1 MFSKLKNLLSKKE
14 GVLAWNTLMLYILT
28 FSTQLL
34 SFIVVP
40 YETRVLGA
48 AVYGNLDVAMK
59 VCAYVQIMIDFGF
72 ILSATEEV
80 SKHRNDPERLSLI
93 MTAVTLGK
101 LMLSLVTLSILT
113 VLCFSLPAWEGRLPL
128 YLTFFVGQALNA
140 LMPDYLYRGMEK
152 MTAITVRTVLIR
164 IFSTVGIFLLL
175 KPYGLWVIPILTA
188 VGNFIAIGACFLD
201 AKKRLNVRFC
211 RVRFSDVWTR
221 FRQSSTFFFS
231 RFASTAYSTL
241 NTLIL
246 DAVAPQKILMN
257 GELIANPVRGQYG
270 AASKLMDTGKQAM
283 TPISDSL
290 YPYMVKNHDYR
301 LVKKV
306 LLILEPIIVVFC
318 AAVFAVAPWFCATL
332 FGEEYRAS
340 GDVLRVMLPT
350 AVVILPSYICGFPML
365 SSMGLA
371 KHANYSTV
379 FGSVIHVINLAILY
393 FTGNMN
399 MITLG
404 AAMSVAEILIFLYRV
419 TVIWLHRDRL
429 KGDYQHEQDP

>member
-1 MFSKLKNLLSKKE
+1 MFSKFRKIMSKKE

-40 YETRVLGA
+40 YETRILGA
-48 AVYGNLDVAMK
+48 AKYGMLDVAMK
-59 VCAYVQIMIDFGF
+59 VTAYVQIMIDFGF

-80 SKHRNDPERLSLI
+80 SKHRNDPKRLGVI

-101 LMLSLVTLSILT
+101 LGLSLVTLTILSILCLT
-113 VLCFSLPAWEGRLPL
+113 VPAWQGRLPL
-128 YLTFFVGQALNA
+128 YLTFFAGQALNA

-164 IFSTVGIFLLL
+164 VFATVGIFLLL

-188 VGNFIAIGACFLD
+188 IGNFIAIGACFLD
-201 AKKRLNVRFC
+201 ARKRLDVRFC
-211 RVRFSDVWTR
+211 RVQFRDVWTR
-221 FRQSSTFFFS
+221 FRQSSAFFFS

-246 DAVAPQKILMN
+246 DFIAPQNIMLK
-257 GELIANPVRGQYG
+257 GKLIANPVRGQYG

-283 TPISDSL
+283 SPISDSL

-306 LLILEPIIVVFC
+306 LLVLEPLIFAFCTGVFIL
-318 AAVFAVAPWFCATL
+318 APWFCATL

-340 GDVLRVMLPT
+340 GEVLRAMLPA

-371 KHANYSTV
+371 KHANYSTI
-379 FGSVIHVINLAILY
+379 FGSIIHVINLTALY
-393 FTGNMN
+393 FSGHMN
-399 MITLG
+399 MYTLG
-404 AAMSVAEILIFLYRV
+404 LAMSIAEILILGYRLV
-419 TVIWLHRDRL
+419 VIWRHRDRL
-429 KGDYQHEQDP
+429 KGDYHEQAS

>member
-1 MFSKLKNLLSKKE
+1 MFSKIKNLLSKKE
-14 GVLAWNTLMLYILT
+14 GVLAWNTLMLLILT

-40 YETRVLGA
+40 YETRILGA
-48 AVYGNLDVAMK
+48 AKYGMLDVAMK
-59 VCAYVQIMIDFGF
+59 VSAYVQIMIDFGF

-80 SKHRNDPERLSLI
+80 SKHRNDPQRLSLI

-101 LMLSLVTLSILT
+101 LSLSVVTLTILSILC
-113 VLCFSLPAWEGRLPL
+113 LCLPAWEGRLPL
-128 YLTFFVGQALNA
+128 YLAFFAGQALNA

-164 IFSTVGIFLLL
+164 VFSTVGIFLLL

-188 VGNFIAIGACFLD
+188 IGNFIAIGACFLD
-201 AKKRLNVRFC
+201 AKKRLHVGFC
-211 RVRFSDVWTR
+211 RVSTKDVWTR
-221 FRQSSTFFFS
+221 FRQSSAFFLS

-246 DAVAPQKILMN
+246 DAVAPQQILMN
-257 GELIANPVRGQYG
+257 GELIGNPVRGQYG
-270 AASKLMDTGKQAM
+270 AANKLMDTGKQAM
-283 TPISDSL
+283 SPISDSL
-290 YPYMVKNHDYR
+290 YPYMVKNHDYK

-306 LLILEPIIVVFC
+306 LLIMEPIIIAFC
-318 AAVFAVAPWFCATL
+318 TAVFIVAPWFCATL

-340 GDVLRVMLPT
+340 GNVLRVMLPT
-350 AVVILPSYICGFPML
+350 AVVILPSYICGFPIL

-371 KHANYSTV
+371 KHANYSTI
-379 FGSVIHVINLAILY
+379 FGSIIHIVNLAVLY
-393 FTGNMN
+393 FTGHMN

-429 KGDYQHEQDP
+429 KGDYHEQAS

>member
-1 MFSKLKNLLSKKE
+1 MFSKLKSLFAKKE
-14 GVLAWNTLMLYILT
+14 GVLAWNTLMLLVLT

-48 AVYGNLDVAMK
+48 AKYGMLDVAMK
-59 VCAYVQIMIDFGF
+59 VSAYVQIMIDFGF

-80 SKHRNDPERLSLI
+80 AKHRDDPARLGRI
-93 MTAVTLGK
+93 MTAVTIGK
-101 LMLSLVTLSILT
+101 LMLSLVTLSILSI
-113 VLCFSLPAWEGRLPL
+113 LCLTLPAWKGRLPL
-128 YLTFFVGQALNA
+128 YLTFFAGQALNA

-164 IFSTVGIFLLL
+164 IFSTIGIFLLL

-201 AKKRLNVRFC
+201 AKKRLNVNFC
-211 RVRFSDVWTR
+211 HVSMQDVWTR

-246 DAVAPQKILMN
+246 DSVAPQKIVMN
-257 GELIANPVRGQYG
+257 DVLVDNPVRGQYG

-283 TPISDSL
+283 SPISDSL
-290 YPYMVKNHDYR
+290 YPYMVKNHDYK

-306 LLILEPIIVVFC
+306 LLILEPIIIVFC
-318 AAVFAVAPWFCATL
+318 VGVFAVAPWFCATL

-371 KHANYSTV
+371 KHANYSV
-379 FGSVIHVINLAILY
+379 LFGSVIHVINLAILY
-393 FTGNMN
+393 FTGYMN

-404 AAMSVAEILIFLYRV
+404 AAMSVAEILILCYRLV
-419 TVIWLHRDRL
+419 VIWLHRDRL
-429 KGDYQHEQDP
+429 KGDYPHEQAS

>member
-1 MFSKLKNLLSKKE
+1 MFSKLKQLKGKKE
-14 GVLAWNTLMLYILT
+14 GALAWNTLMLYILT

-48 AVYGNLDVAMK
+48 ARYGYLDVAMK
-59 VCAYVQIMIDFGF
+59 VCAYVQILIDFGF

-80 SKHRNDPERLSLI
+80 SKHRDDPHRLSVI
-93 MTAVTLGK
+93 MTAVTIGK
-101 LMLSLVTLSILT
+101 LMLAAVTLTILS
-113 VLCFSLPAWEGRLPL
+113 VICIVWQNWNGRLAL
-128 YLTFFVGQALNA
+128 YLTFFAGQALNA

-175 KPYGLWVIPILTA
+175 KRFGLWVIPILTA
-188 VGNFIAIGACFLD
+188 IGNFIAIGACFLD
-201 AKKRLNVRFC
+201 ADKRLNVRFC
-211 RVRFSDVWTR
+211 RVSLSEVWTR

-246 DAVAPQKILMN
+246 DAVAPQKILLDGVM
-257 GELIANPVRGQYG
+257 IANPVRGQYG

-283 TPISDSL
+283 SPISDSL

-301 LVKKV
+301 MVKKV
-306 LLILEPIIVVFC
+306 LLILEPVIIAFC
-318 AAVFAVAPWFCATL
+318 AGVFAVAPWFCATL

-340 GDVLRVMLPT
+340 GEVLRAMLPA

-371 KHANYSTV
+371 KHANYSTI
-379 FGSVIHVINLAILY
+379 FGSVIHVINLALLY
-393 FTGNMN
+393 FTGRMN
-399 MITLG
+399 MYTLG
-404 AAMSVAEILIFLYRV
+404 LAMSVAEILILAYRLV
-419 TVIWLHRDRL
+419 VIWLHRDRL
-429 KGDYQHEQDP
+429 KGDYHEQAA

>member
-14 GVLAWNTLMLYILT
+14 GVLAWNTLMLLILT

-48 AVYGNLDVAMK
+48 ANYGMLDVAMK
-59 VCAYVQIMIDFGF
+59 VSAYVQILIDFGF

-80 SKHRNDPERLSLI
+80 AKHREDPHRLGVI

-101 LMLSLVTLSILT
+101 LMLSALTLMVLSILCLT
-113 VLCFSLPAWEGRLPL
+113 LPNWKGRLPL
-128 YLTFFVGQALNA
+128 YLAFFAGQALNA

-164 IFSTVGIFLLL
+164 VFSTIGIFLLL

-188 VGNFIAIGACFLD
+188 IGNFVAIGACFLD
-201 AKKRLNVRFC
+201 AKKRLNVCFC
-211 RVRFSDVWTR
+211 RVSFSDVWTR
-221 FRQSSTFFFS
+221 FRKSSAFFFS

-246 DAVAPQKILMN
+246 DAVAPQKILVGGDM
-257 GELIANPVRGQYG
+257 IANPVRGQYG
-270 AASKLMDTGKQAM
+270 AASKLMDTGKMALS
-283 TPISDSL
+283 PVSDSL
-290 YPYMVKNHDYR
+290 YPYMVKNHDYK

-306 LLILEPIIVVFC
+306 LLILEPIIVAGC

-340 GDVLRVMLPT
+340 GEVLRAMLPA

-371 KHANYSTV
+371 KHANYSTI
-379 FGSVIHVINLAILY
+379 FGSVIHVINLALLY
-393 FTGNMN
+393 FTGRMN
-399 MITLG
+399 MYTLG
-404 AAMSVAEILIFLYRV
+404 LAMSIAEILILAYRLA
-419 TVIWLHRDRL
+419 VIWLHRDRL
-429 KGDYQHEQDP
+429 KGDYHEQAS

>member
-1 MFSKLKNLLSKKE
+1 MFSKLKQLKGKKE
-14 GVLAWNTLMLYILT
+14 GALAWNTLMLYVLT

-48 AVYGNLDVAMK
+48 ARYGYLDVAMK
-59 VCAYVQIMIDFGF
+59 VCAYVQILIDFGF

-80 SKHRNDPERLSLI
+80 SKHRDDPHRLSVI
-93 MTAVTLGK
+93 MTAVTIGK
-101 LMLSLVTLSILT
+101 LMLAAVTLTILS
-113 VLCFSLPAWEGRLPL
+113 VICIVWQNWNGRLAL
-128 YLTFFVGQALNA
+128 YLTFFAGQALNA

-175 KPYGLWVIPILTA
+175 KRFGLWVIPILTA

-201 AKKRLNVRFC
+201 ADKRLNVRFC
-211 RVRFSDVWTR
+211 RVSLLEVWTR

-246 DAVAPQKILMN
+246 DAVAPQKILLDGVM
-257 GELIANPVRGQYG
+257 IANPVRGQYG

-283 TPISDSL
+283 SPISDSL

-301 LVKKV
+301 MVKKV
-306 LLILEPIIVVFC
+306 LLILEPVIIAFC
-318 AAVFAVAPWFCATL
+318 AGVFAVAPWFCATL

-340 GDVLRVMLPT
+340 GEVLRAMLPA

-371 KHANYSTV
+371 KHANYSTI
-379 FGSVIHVINLAILY
+379 FGSVIHVINLALLY
-393 FTGNMN
+393 FTGRMN
-399 MITLG
+399 MYTLG
-404 AAMSVAEILIFLYRV
+404 LAMSVAEILILAYRLV
-419 TVIWLHRDRL
+419 VIWLHRDRL
-429 KGDYQHEQDP
+429 KGDYHEQAA

>member
-1 MFSKLKNLLSKKE
+1 MFSKFRKIMSKKE

-40 YETRVLGA
+40 YETRILGA
-48 AVYGNLDVAMK
+48 AKYGMLDVAMK
-59 VCAYVQIMIDFGF
+59 VTAYVQIMIDFGF

-80 SKHRNDPERLSLI
+80 SKHRNDPKRLGVI

-101 LMLSLVTLSILT
+101 LGLSLVTLTILSILCLT
-113 VLCFSLPAWEGRLPL
+113 VPAWQGRLPL
-128 YLTFFVGQALNA
+128 YLTFFGGQALNA

-164 IFSTVGIFLLL
+164 VFATVGIFLLL

-188 VGNFIAIGACFLD
+188 IGNFIAIGACFLD
-201 AKKRLNVRFC
+201 ARKRLDVRFC
-211 RVRFSDVWTR
+211 RVQFRDVWTR
-221 FRQSSTFFFS
+221 FRQSAAFFFS

-246 DAVAPQKILMN
+246 DFVAPQNIMLK

-283 TPISDSL
+283 SPISDSL

-306 LLILEPIIVVFC
+306 LLVLEPLIFAFCSGVFIL
-318 AAVFAVAPWFCATL
+318 APWFCATL

-340 GDVLRVMLPT
+340 GEVLRAMLPA

-371 KHANYSTV
+371 KHANYSTI
-379 FGSVIHVINLAILY
+379 FGSIIHVINLTALY
-393 FTGNMN
+393 CSGHMN
-399 MITLG
+399 MYTLG
-404 AAMSVAEILIFLYRV
+404 LAMSIAEILILGYRLV
-419 TVIWLHRDRL
+419 VIWRHRDRL
-429 KGDYQHEQDP
+429 KGDYHEQAS